1 MSAFERVLDDTGRR
15 IVDGRMPAGG
25 VLTVDA
31 LVARHGVSRSI
42 VREAVRVL
50 VSLELVEAR
59 QRVGLRVLPEEAWN
73 VLHPRV
79 IHWRLA
85 GDGVARA
92 TQLAELVALRL
103 AVEPAAAEAA
113 ALHAVGSEGSALL
126 DLADG
131 LARADGPAFLDADQ
145 AFHRELLRLSGN
157 RMLQRL
163 GAVIDEALADR
174 ATRVVHADPH
184 DVALH
189 AAVARAV
196 AGGRP
201 DDAAAAVRE
210 IVSRTAA
217 EPSDSAAG
225 AGGPLG

>member
-15 IVDGRMPAGG
+15 IVDGRMPAGS

-31 LVARHGVSRSI
+31 LVARHSVSRSI

-50 VSLELVEAR
+50 VSLDLVEAR

-85 GDGVARA
+85 GDGAARA

-113 ALHAVGSEGSALL
+113 ALQADGPEASALL
-126 DLADG
+126 DLADR
-131 LARADGPAFLDADQ
+131 LPRADGPAFLDADQ

-163 GAVIDEALADR
+163 GAVIDEALEDR
-174 ATRVVHADPH
+174 ARHVDRPDPH
-184 DVALH
+184 DLALH
-189 AAVARAV
+189 ATAARAI
-196 AGGRP
+196 ADGRGA
-201 DDAAAAVRE
+201 DAAAALRA
-210 IVSRTAA
+210 IVERT
-217 EPSDSAAG
+217 
-225 AGGPLG
+225 GPPIA